1 MNNVFYCKI
10 IQTRYSSNN
19 LQTVLPKFAKYNV
32 ITHDTFPPITNHAL
46 VNYKQII
53 GLEMY
58 CNILATAKWVVLGTT
73 FILNCRKCA
82 MCIHF

>member
-1 MNNVFYCKI
+1 MSFTVRLYKPDIAAI
-10 IQTRYSSNN
+10 IFKLFCRS
-19 LQTVLPKFAKYNV
+19 LQNTMLL
-32 ITHDTFPPITNHAL
+32 HITNHAL

-58 CNILATAKWVVLGTT
+58 CNILATAKWVVLGTK